1 MSSAPPE
8 KHPIA
13 VLQTLLDEA
22 VGIGVFPAAQ
32 AVVLHRGVQV
42 FGGVAGKASGDTRFD
57 LASVTKV
64 LSTTAL
70 FVRLWTEGKVGPDTL
85 VSRYFPGTPVGDA
98 GVTVADLLYHRS
110 GLPPFVPFFAQA
122 LTAHPTLLDADCPA
136 ALRARV
142 RDEVLQ
148 AAATTPLAAAP
159 RTVSAYSDVGFI
171 LLGEILARA
180 AGAPLDTLFS
190 RHIAEPLGLSARF
203 HRLTDFPIDGTTAPT
218 GATRPREP
226 APGQEGLWKDVPS
239 APTRPGEV
247 DDDNAWVMDGVAGH
261 AGLFGTAVDVAR
273 FGQAVL
279 ADCTGSSAV
288 LAPAPLWYRALATD
302 PLVPGSTRSMG
313 FDSPSKGVSSAGRF
327 IGDTPPGAVGH
338 LGFTGTSLWID
349 LRRSLVVVLVTNR
362 VANGRQELR
371 IRDFRPVFHDFVVE
385 ALGLTSTQ
393 QGPHA

>member
-1 MSSAPPE
+1 MSGGT
-8 KHPIA
+8 HPIA
-13 VLQTLLDEA
+13 ILQKVLDDACDL
-22 VGIGVFPAAQ
+22 GVFPSAQ

-42 FGGVAGKASGDTRFD
+42 FGGVAGKVSGDTRFD
-57 LASVTKV
+57 LASLTKV
-64 LSTTAL
+64 ISTTSL
-70 FVRLWTEGKVGPDTL
+70 FLRLWTEGKVGPETL

-122 LTAHPTLLDADCPA
+122 LTAHPELLDADCPS

-142 RDEVLQ
+142 RDEVIQ
-148 AAATTPLAAAP
+148 AAAATPLAAEP
-159 RTVSAYSDVGFI
+159 RTRAAYSDVGFI
-171 LLGEILARA
+171 LLGEILSRA

-203 HRLTDFPIDGTTAPT
+203 HRLTDFPADAMPAPT

-226 APGQEGLWKDVPS
+226 APGQETLWKDVPTQ
-239 APTRPGEV
+239 PTRTGEV

-279 ADCTGSSAV
+279 DGCAGGAII
-288 LAPAPLWYRALATD
+288 APGPLWHRALATD
-302 PLVPGSTRSMG
+302 PKVQASTRSMG
-313 FDSPSKGVSSAGRF
+313 FDSPSEGVSSAGHY

-338 LGFTGTSLWID
+338 LGFTGTSLWVD
-349 LRRSLVVVLVTNR
+349 LRRSLVVALVTNR
-362 VANGRQELR
+362 VANGRQETR
-371 IRDFRPVFHDFVVE
+371 IRDFRPLFHDFVVE
-385 ALGLTSTQ
+385 ALELTETK
-393 QGPHA
+393 QGHHG